1 MRFASTE
8 RNLGVTE
15 ITLMPLIIL
24 VLDSIST
31 RLKGLN
37 SDVVFMTN
45 KALGTR
51 YQQGRFKEWENGK
64 RRPTVKTHNFILKT
78 VLTHDLL
85 KVGLSEVVID
95 RIINNCTLSEGKK

>member
-1 MRFASTE
+1 MEIE
-8 RNLGVTE
+8 RK
-15 ITLMPLIIL
+15 
-24 VLDSIST
+24 

-95 RIINNCTLSEGKK
+95 RIINNCTLAEEKNEYYRYLKSKRGGR

>member
-1 MRFASTE
+1 MEIE
-8 RNLGVTE
+8 RK
-15 ITLMPLIIL
+15 
-24 VLDSIST
+24 

-64 RRPTVKTHNFILKT
+64 RRPTVKTHNFIPKSC
-78 VLTHDLL
+78 THYTQQTRKLL
-85 KVGLSEVVID
+85 IKQ
-95 RIINNCTLSEGKK
+95 